1 MWLGDSVDKNLQRD
15 GKTPLMMKKRTK
27 KSPRL
32 LCCDCTKVN
41 IVIQGEEDQE
51 EGSMTHGFMIRI
63 LHLKLRN
70 VIIQGMDA

>member
-1 MWLGDSVDKNLQRD
+1 MNLQRD
-15 GKTPLMMKKRTK
+15 GKTPLMMKKRK
-27 KSPRL
+27 KYSPRL
-32 LCCDCTKVN
+32 LYCDCTKVN

-51 EGSMTHGFMIRI
+51 EGSMKHGFMIRI